1 MYLKARI
8 AVLCF
13 VLAACV
19 PAIAALRPAAQQ
31 NSPSNAGAIECRV
44 LEAHISATPPVL
56 LVIFHQRDKKDQPHL
71 AELLKEK
78 TGSMA
83 DVQVGDSPWTNAT
96 VFRLKSSFGRGLLVL
111 PAGVLEMKSGGTFRI
126 RFSSASAGD

>member
-8 AVLCF
+8 SVLVF
-13 VLAACV
+13 VLAVCAPV
-19 PAIAALRPAAQQ
+19 IMAQAARQNVAPAVD
-31 NSPSNAGAIECRV
+31 AIECRI
-44 LEAHISATPPVL
+44 LEAHASATPPVL

-78 TGSMA
+78 TGGMA
-83 DVQVGDSPWTNAT
+83 QVQLGGSPWTKVT

-111 PAGVLEMKSGGTFRI
+111 PAGSLEMKNGGTFRI
-126 RFSSASAGD
+126 RFSSAGAGD